1 MKPPIPIGG
10 DCPLHQHRDAQHTR
24 TLDGE
29 LPPRIE
35 ASFPQCA
42 SGEPAECHS
51 LEKTKGLINTTNIWA
66 NTKKRTISPPMTR
79 PVHDKMLFRW
89 RRIPKP
95 ETASEKGNTPPRKIV
110 TRNMWGCPCPLSY
123 QNTEENAKRQRPFS
137 RKPNHP
143 RIPAKTLRARWECS
157 HRLAPESK
165 RYPPS
170 EWSLIFRSRFPS
182 CSKGLLFLL
191 QPSLLAPGFKEH
203 DPTQEQFDDR
213 SRCIAVPFR

>member
-10 DCPLHQHRDAQHTR
+10 DCPAAPTPRCPTHPHAGWGAAASNRSFLSSMCLRRTCGMSLARKNEGADKYDKYLGQH
-24 TLDGE
+24 
-29 LPPRIE
+29 
-35 ASFPQCA
+35 
-42 SGEPAECHS
+42 
-51 LEKTKGLINTTNIWA
+51 EKEDDQ
-66 NTKKRTISPPMTR
+66 PPMTR

-165 RYPPS
+165 RYPPLRVVVDFS
-170 EWSLIFRSRFPS
+170 ESLPLLFKGSPFPS
-182 CSKGLLFLL
+182 
-191 QPSLLAPGFKEH
+191 
-203 DPTQEQFDDR
+203 PTVASGAGIQR
-213 SRCIAVPFR
+213 T